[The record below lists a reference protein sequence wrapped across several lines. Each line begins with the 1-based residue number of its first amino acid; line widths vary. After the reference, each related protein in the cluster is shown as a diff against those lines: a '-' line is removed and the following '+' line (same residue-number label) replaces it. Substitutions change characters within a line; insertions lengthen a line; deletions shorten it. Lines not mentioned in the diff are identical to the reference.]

1 MSDERIVKSSD
12 TERENRVPPGQKI
25 TDNWPVLHLGS
36 MPDID
41 INKWTFTISGLV
53 ERRRELSFEEFMSL
67 PRIKVFSDI
76 HCVTGW
82 SKLDN
87 LWEGISA
94 TVIRDLVV
102 ILPDAK
108 FVTVYSVDGFTTNL
122 SLSDFFAGD
131 VLFAVKHDGE
141 LLARAHGYPVRLIVP
156 RLYLWKSA
164 KWVARVEFTGED
176 KPGFWESRGYH
187 NRGDPWQEERYG

>member
-76 HCVTGW
+76 H
-82 SKLDN
+82 
-87 LWEGISA
+87 
-94 TVIRDLVV
+94 
-102 ILPDAK
+102 
-108 FVTVYSVDGFTTNL
+108 
-122 SLSDFFAGD
+122 
-131 VLFAVKHDGE
+131 
-141 LLARAHGYPVRLIVP
+141 
-156 RLYLWKSA
+156 
-164 KWVARVEFTGED
+164 
-176 KPGFWESRGYH
+176 
-187 NRGDPWQEERYG
+187 

>member
-1 MSDERIVKSSD
+1 
-12 TERENRVPPGQKI
+12 
-25 TDNWPVLHLGS
+25 
-36 MPDID
+36 
-41 INKWTFTISGLV
+41 
-53 ERRRELSFEEFMSL
+53 
-67 PRIKVFSDI
+67 
-76 HCVTGW
+76 VTGW